1 VAKKKSGKKSEEK
14 TEKKIEKK
22 KRKKWKIFLV
32 AFVAV
37 LVLAVG
43 GLYTF
48 QLIVDPFGVWG
59 GPEIAGFNNFKSVQ
73 DKNERMWKIYEY
85 YHLEP
90 DVAFFGS
97 SRINYCT
104 PAEWPGVDDDKVF
117 NFGLN
122 AAHIPEESYYF
133 KGALEAH
140 QPEIAA
146 VGLDMLQFSA
156 IYNEP
161 HAGYSEER
169 LQMVAGSPLTAFFYK
184 SRETV
189 LSFDAIERS
198 FDVMEASEEKPDDVY
213 HVRGWDTQR
222 LKRKWSTPRWK
233 FRQQLFRYHTRT
245 YRRYRPAPENFEMF
259 GEMMKKA
266 KELGVKVVLYIHP
279 VHADFLVSYDVNGK
293 WRLNEQFKRQ
303 IVKHGPVWDFNYVN
317 DISRD
322 RDNYQDPS
330 HFKADVARKFIE
342 VMAQDEPIKGL
353 DFGVKLTEKNID
365 EVLKQQRQALDDYID
380 KNQGIR
386 ELLEEARRTKDR
398 RAYDRAS
405 ARLIGR

>member
-1 VAKKKSGKKSEEK
+1 MG
-14 TEKKIEKK
+14 EKK

-32 AFVAV
+32 AFAAV
-37 LVLAVG
+37 VVLCVG
-43 GLYTF
+43 GLYAF

-73 DKNERMWKIYEY
+73 DKNERLWKIYQY
-85 YHLEP
+85 DHMEP

-104 PAEWPGVDDDKVF
+104 PAEWPGVPDDKVF

-133 KGALEAH
+133 SYALEAH
-140 QPEIAA
+140 RPEIAA
-146 VGLDMLQFSA
+146 IGLDLLQFSA
-156 IYNEP
+156 VYNEP
-161 HAGYSEER
+161 PESYSEER

-198 FDVMEASEEKPDDVY
+198 FEVIEASEQHPDDVY
-213 HVRGWDTQR
+213 HIRGWDTQR
-222 LKRKWSTPRWK
+222 LKAKWPSKYWK

-245 YRRYRPAPENFEMF
+245 YRRYRPARENFKLF
-259 GEMMKKA
+259 AGMMDKA
-266 KELGVKVVLYIHP
+266 RELGVKTVLYIHP
-279 VHADFLVSYDVNGK
+279 VHADFLVSYEVNGK
-293 WRLNEQFKRQ
+293 WRQSEQFKRAL
-303 IVKHGPVWDFNYVN
+303 VKHGPVWDFNYVN

-322 RDNYQDPS
+322 RKNYQDPS

-342 VMAQDEPIKGL
+342 VIAKDEPIDGL
-353 DFGVKLTEKNID
+353 DFGMKLTRENID
-365 EVLKQQRQALDDYID
+365 ESLKEQRRALDDYMA
-380 KNQGIR
+380 KNPGIR
-386 ELLEEARRTKDR
+386 QLLEDARRTKDR

-405 ARLIGR
+405 RKVIGN